1 MYYSPYPFYYRY
13 PVNTY
18 PPVDTTLF
26 QQSLQTYPSLLEKG
40 HDVVQ
45 HFTSSPQRM
54 QQLMTAAQAGQDNEV
69 DRIMQEVAGPFDVST
84 SYTPMSVT
92 FIISI
97 NGANAVFNC
106 CRLHM
111 YLRWG

>member
-40 HDVVQ
+40 RDVVQ
-45 HFTSSPQRM
+45 HFTTSSVRM
-54 QQLMTAAQAGQDNEV
+54 QQLMTAAQAGQDEEV
-69 DRIMQEVAGPFDVST
+69 DRIMQEVAGPFDVRT
-84 SYTPMSVT
+84 TYTPMSVT
-92 FIISI
+92 FTISI
-97 NGANAVFNC
+97 NQANAAPQC
-106 CRLHM
+106 CRLQM